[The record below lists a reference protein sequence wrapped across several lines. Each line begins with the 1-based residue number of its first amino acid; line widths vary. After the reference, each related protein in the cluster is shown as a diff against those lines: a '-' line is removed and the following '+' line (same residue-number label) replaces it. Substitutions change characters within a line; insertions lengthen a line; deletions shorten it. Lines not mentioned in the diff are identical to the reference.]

1 MKRILQISIGS
12 KVFGGVEKFLYEIY
26 KKIDKQKIQFD
37 FLSPNIT
44 SYGLYAD
51 EIKKMGGNIIELKID
66 RAGLKG
72 KILYNK
78 KLYEFLKSNEYDIVH
93 INSGAFFFCLQVAF
107 ICKICKVKR
116 IIVHSHNNIKMSNL
130 KKTVKNL
137 LKPMLNFL
145 ADDCL
150 ACSNSAANALFL
162 HRKVKNGKVKII
174 NNGIETD
181 IFKFNEKIREE
192 YRKNLNLE
200 DKIVYGHVGR
210 FDREKNHYFL
220 IKVFNEICKVQ
231 KNAILMLIGEG
242 KLENDVKKMVEEL
255 ELNDK
260 VYFLGVRKD
269 VNNIMTAM
277 DCFIFPSLY
286 EGLGI
291 VAIEAQTS
299 RLNYFQ
305 F

>member
-116 IIVHSHNNIKMSNL
+116 IIVH
-130 KKTVKNL
+130 
-137 LKPMLNFL
+137 
-145 ADDCL
+145 
-150 ACSNSAANALFL
+150 
-162 HRKVKNGKVKII
+162 
-174 NNGIETD
+174 
-181 IFKFNEKIREE
+181 
-192 YRKNLNLE
+192 
-200 DKIVYGHVGR
+200 
-210 FDREKNHYFL
+210 
-220 IKVFNEICKVQ
+220 
-231 KNAILMLIGEG
+231 
-242 KLENDVKKMVEEL
+242 
-255 ELNDK
+255 
-260 VYFLGVRKD
+260 
-269 VNNIMTAM
+269 
-277 DCFIFPSLY
+277 
-286 EGLGI
+286 
-291 VAIEAQTS
+291 
-299 RLNYFQ
+299 
-305 F
+305 